1 MKWVGVAIAAWTLAQ
16 PGSAAA
22 CGDKLAMMGGGVSF
36 ERINLS
42 RYRGNVV
49 LLHPASSPPRGA
61 PAEAELRR
69 ALERAGHK
77 VRVVTGP
84 SELDA
89 ALESRTVDVILVDG
103 SATPSL
109 PPRSAAAA
117 AGDKEPILLTVV
129 YQAPSTERSATP
141 DSRCVVRADAR
152 RGRQVLD
159 AIDRLLAGRAR
170 GERVPCAA
178 APPTH
183 SI

>member
-61 PAEAELRR
+61 PAEAALRR
-69 ALERAGHK
+69 ALERAGHQ

-84 SELDA
+84 TELGA

-103 SATPSL
+103 SAAPSL
-109 PPRSAAAA
+109 PPRNAPA

-129 YQAPSTERSATP
+129 YEAPAAELPATP

-170 GERVPCAA
+170 GERMPCAA